1 MALAIVAD
9 MTTRLSDWFPKQS
22 QWLSAHHPHGVK
34 YKGLAPLRA
43 AQPQRGTVPMNAAN
57 LLIRCLEEEGVR
69 YIFGVPGEE
78 TMGIL
83 EALSKSERITFIP
96 TRHEQGAAFM
106 ADVWGRLTGE
116 PGVCLGTLGPGATNL
131 LTGVADAFLDHA
143 PLVAIT
149 GQAGLERTFKE
160 SHQAIDVVAMFAPV
174 TKWNA
179 RLERSGAIPEVT
191 RKAFRVAQLEKQG
204 PTHIEAPED
213 VMDERVGAKAAPIR
227 ITEEPRM
234 APDARAVAAARDLL
248 VQARQPVILA
258 GNGVIRA
265 RAAEPLAALARALRI
280 PVAHTFM
287 GKGILR
293 DDDPLSWGTLGAR
306 AGDAVMDGID
316 EADLVIA
323 AGYDLVEHPPQ
334 VWNHQPKRPLI
345 HVDSLPAELDAAYL
359 PSVEL
364 VGDIGEALC
373 QLGADWTG
381 APFTAP
387 TVIRQRVEA
396 EWRDH
401 AASDIYPLAP
411 QRVLADLR
419 AALDAHDIVISDVG
433 AHKQWVARRFPTYWA
448 NTVIISNGLATMG
461 IGVPGG
467 VAAKLAHPER
477 NVVVVTG
484 DGGFMMNMQELETAA
499 RLKLPFVTLVWTDEA
514 YGVIEWKQSQRYGHT
529 FGTRFTNPDFRQLA
543 ASLGIAGYKI
553 ESAGALLPT
562 LHEALALDI
571 PSLIEIPVDYR
582 ENARLLSST
591 QPEPA

>member
-1 MALAIVAD
+1 
-9 MTTRLSDWFPKQS
+9 
-22 QWLSAHHPHGVK
+22 
-34 YKGLAPLRA
+34 
-43 AQPQRGTVPMNAAN
+43 MNAAN
-57 LLIRCLEEEGVR
+57 LLIRCLEAEGVR

-78 TMGIL
+78 TMDIL

-131 LTGVADAFLDHA
+131 LTGVADAYLDHA
-143 PLVAIT
+143 PLVALT

-174 TKWNA
+174 TKWNT
-179 RLERSGAIPEVT
+179 RLERGAAIPEVT
-191 RKAFRVAQLEKQG
+191 RKAFRLAMLEKQG

-213 VMDERVGAKAAPIR
+213 VMEERIPAVKAVPVRVTPEPVSAPS
-227 ITEEPRM
+227 EQ
-234 APDARAVAAARDLL
+234 AVATALDLL
-248 VQARQPVILA
+248 GKARRPVILA

-265 RAAEPLAALARALRI
+265 HAAEQLASFARALRI

-316 EADLVIA
+316 GADLVIA
-323 AGYDLVEHPPQ
+323 AGYDIVEHPPQ
-334 VWNHQPKRPLI
+334 VWNHQPDRPLI
-345 HVDSLPAELDAAYL
+345 HMDSLPAELDAAYL
-359 PSVEL
+359 PTVEL
-364 VGDIGEALC
+364 DGDIGVSLTLLRA
-373 QLGADWTG
+373 GWKG
-381 APFTAP
+381 KPFTP
-387 TVIRQRVEA
+387 DTTIRARVEA
-396 EWRDH
+396 EWADH
-401 AASDIYPLAP
+401 ADSDIFPMAP
-411 QRVLADLR
+411 QRILASLR

-461 IGVPGG
+461 IAVPGA

-499 RLKLPFVTLVWTDEA
+499 RLKLPIVTLVWTDEA
-514 YGVIEWKQSQRYGHT
+514 YGVIEWKQTQRHGHT

-543 ASLGIAGYKI
+543 ASLNIVGYKV
-553 ESAGALLPT
+553 ESADGLLPI
-562 LHEALALDI
+562 LREALTLDR
-571 PSLIEIPVDYR
+571 PSLIEVPVDYR

-591 QPEPA
+591 HHEPA

>member
-1 MALAIVAD
+1 
-9 MTTRLSDWFPKQS
+9 
-22 QWLSAHHPHGVK
+22 
-34 YKGLAPLRA
+34 
-43 AQPQRGTVPMNAAN
+43 MNAAT

-83 EALSKSERITFIP
+83 EALSKSQRITFVP

-143 PLVAIT
+143 PLVALT

-174 TKWNA
+174 SKWNT
-179 RLERSGAIPEVT
+179 RLERSAAIPEVT
-191 RKAFRVAQLEKQG
+191 RKAFRVARLEKQG

-213 VMDERVGAKAAPIR
+213 VMDERVPASKAVPVR
-227 ITEEPRM
+227 ITDEPRM
-234 APDARAVAAARDLL
+234 APDARAVAAAQKLL
-248 VQARQPVILA
+248 ERARRPVILA

-265 RAAEPLAALARALRI
+265 RAAEALAEFARDLRI

-287 GKGILR
+287 GKGIVR

-306 AGDAVMDGID
+306 KGDAVMDGLD

-334 VWNHQPKRPLI
+334 VWNYDPNRPLI
-345 HVDSLPAELDAAYL
+345 HLDSLPAEMDAAYL
-359 PSVEL
+359 PTVEL
-364 VGDIGEALC
+364 VGDIGESLRL
-373 QLGADWTG
+373 LGADWTRG
-381 APFTAP
+381 PFAAFDA
-387 TVIRQRVEA
+387 IRQRIEA
-396 EWRDH
+396 EWADH
-401 AASDIYPLAP
+401 ADSDSYPLAP
-411 QRVLADLR
+411 QRILADLR
-419 AALDAHDIVISDVG
+419 AALDARDIVVSDVG

-461 IGVPGG
+461 IGVPGA
-467 VAAKLAHPER
+467 VAAKLAHPDR
-477 NVVVVTG
+477 NVVCVNG

-499 RLKLPFVTLVWTDEA
+499 RLKLPIVTLVWTDES

-543 ASLGIAGYKI
+543 ASLGIAGYKV
-553 ESAGALLPT
+553 ESASALLPT
-562 LHEALALDI
+562 LREALTLDV
-571 PSLIEIPVDYR
+571 PSLIEVPVDYR

>member
-1 MALAIVAD
+1 
-9 MTTRLSDWFPKQS
+9 
-22 QWLSAHHPHGVK
+22 
-34 YKGLAPLRA
+34 
-43 AQPQRGTVPMNAAN
+43 MNAAT

-78 TMGIL
+78 TLDIL
-83 EALSKSERITFIP
+83 EALSQSKRITFIP

-179 RLERSGAIPEVT
+179 RLERGAAVPEVT
-191 RKAFRVAQLEKQG
+191 RKAFRVARLEKQG

-213 VMDERVGAKAAPIR
+213 VMGERIPASRATPLRVTPEPQVAPNEQAIR
-227 ITEEPRM
+227 
-234 APDARAVAAARDLL
+234 DALALL
-248 VQARQPVILA
+248 EHARQPVILA
-258 GNGVIRA
+258 GNGVIRE
-265 RAAEPLAALARALRI
+265 RAAEALAAFARKLQI

-287 GKGILR
+287 GKGIIR

-316 EADLVIA
+316 AADLVIA

-334 VWNHQPKRPLI
+334 VWNHHPERPLI
-345 HVDSLPAELDAAYL
+345 HLDSLPAEMDAAYS
-359 PSVEL
+359 PTVEL
-364 VGDIGEALC
+364 VGDIGESLRLLSDQWRGDA
-373 QLGADWTG
+373 
-381 APFTAP
+381 FTPPAE
-387 TVIRQRVEA
+387 IRKRIEA
-396 EWRDH
+396 EWADH
-401 AASDIYPLAP
+401 ADSEAFPLAP
-411 QRVLADLR
+411 QRILADLR

-461 IGVPGG
+461 IAVPGA
-467 VAAKLAHPER
+467 VAAKLAYPER
-477 NVVVVTG
+477 HVVVVTG

-499 RLKLPFVTLVWTDEA
+499 RLKLPIVTLIWTDES
-514 YGVIEWKQSQRYGHT
+514 YGVIEWKQEQRYGHT

-543 ASLGIAGYKI
+543 ASLGIAGYKV

-562 LHEALALDI
+562 LREALTLDT
-571 PSLIEIPVDYR
+571 PSLIEVPVDYR
-582 ENARLLSST
+582 ENVRLLSST
-591 QPEPA
+591 QHEPA

>member
-1 MALAIVAD
+1 
-9 MTTRLSDWFPKQS
+9 
-22 QWLSAHHPHGVK
+22 
-34 YKGLAPLRA
+34 
-43 AQPQRGTVPMNAAN
+43 MNAAT

-78 TMGIL
+78 TMDIL
-83 EALSKSERITFIP
+83 EALSQSKRITFIP

-174 TKWNA
+174 TKWNT
-179 RLERSGAIPEVT
+179 RLERGAAIPEVT
-191 RKAFRVAQLEKQG
+191 RKAFRVARLEKHG
-204 PTHIEAPED
+204 PTHIEAPGGCD
-213 VMDERVGAKAAPIR
+213 GGAH
-227 ITEEPRM
+227 PRRARPSPARYPRAGM
-234 APDARAVAAARDLL
+234 PRPTRRPSATRWTCSRRRASPSSWRATASSARAPPRSWRRSPAQL
-248 VQARQPVILA
+248 Q
-258 GNGVIRA
+258 
-265 RAAEPLAALARALRI
+265 I

-306 AGDAVMDGID
+306 TGDAVMDGID
-316 EADLVIA
+316 AADLIIA

-334 VWNHQPKRPLI
+334 VWNHHPSRPLI
-345 HVDSLPAELDAAYL
+345 HLDSLPAEIDAAYL
-359 PSVEL
+359 PDVEL
-364 VGDIGEALC
+364 VGDIGDSLRLLSA
-373 QLGADWTG
+373 QWTG
-381 APFTAP
+381 AA
-387 TVIRQRVEA
+387 I
-396 EWRDH
+396 H
-401 AASDIYPLAP
+401 AAARRSASASKRSGRTTRTSDIFPMAP
-411 QRVLADLR
+411 QRILADLR

-461 IGVPGG
+461 IAVPGA
-467 VAAKLAHPER
+467 VAAKLAYPER

-499 RLKLPFVTLVWTDEA
+499 RLKLPIVTLIWTDES

-543 ASLGIAGYKI
+543 ASLGIAGYKV
-553 ESAGALLPT
+553 ESADALLPT
-562 LHEALALDI
+562 LREALTLLRPLADRGPGRLPRERPPALLD
-571 PSLIEIPVDYR
+571 
-582 ENARLLSST
+582 
-591 QPEPA
+591 PA

>member
-1 MALAIVAD
+1 
-9 MTTRLSDWFPKQS
+9 
-22 QWLSAHHPHGVK
+22 
-34 YKGLAPLRA
+34 
-43 AQPQRGTVPMNAAN
+43 MNAAT
-57 LLIRCLEEEGVR
+57 LLIHCLEEEGVR

-78 TMGIL
+78 TMDIL
-83 EALSKSERITFIP
+83 EALSKSQRITFIP

-160 SHQAIDVVAMFAPV
+160 SHQSIDVVAMFAPV
-174 TKWNA
+174 TKWNT
-179 RLERSGAIPEVT
+179 RLERGAAVPEVT
-191 RKAFRVAQLEKQG
+191 RKAFRVARLEKHG

-213 VMDERVGAKAAPIR
+213 VMAERIPAGRAHPLRVTP
-227 ITEEPRM
+227 EPQT
-234 APDARAVAAARDLL
+234 APDAKAIRDALGLL
-248 VQARQPVILA
+248 AKARQPVILA
-258 GNGVIRA
+258 GNGVIREQ
-265 RAAEPLAALARALRI
+265 AAEELAAFARKLQI

-293 DDDPLSWGTLGAR
+293 DNDPLSWGTLGAR
-306 AGDAVMDGID
+306 AGDAVLDGID
-316 EADLVIA
+316 AADLIIA

-334 VWNHQPKRPLI
+334 VWNHHPQRPLI
-345 HVDSLPAELDAAYL
+345 HLDSLPAEMDAAYL
-359 PSVEL
+359 PDVEL
-364 VGDIGEALC
+364 IGDIGESLRLLSA
-373 QLGADWTG
+373 QWSGAT
-381 APFTAP
+381 FTPPAA
-387 TVIRQRVEA
+387 VRARVEA
-396 EWRDH
+396 EWADH
-401 AASDIYPLAP
+401 AESDIFPMAP
-411 QRVLADLR
+411 QRILADLR

-461 IGVPGG
+461 IAVPGA
-467 VAAKLAHPER
+467 VAAKLAYPKR

-499 RLKLPFVTLVWTDEA
+499 RLKLPIVTLIWTDES

-543 ASLGIAGYKI
+543 ASLGIAGYKV
-553 ESAGALLPT
+553 ESAEALLPT
-562 LHEALALDI
+562 LREALALSV
-571 PSLIEIPVDYR
+571 PSLIEVPVDYR
-582 ENARLLSST
+582 ENVRLLSST
-591 QPEPA
+591 QHEPA

>member
-1 MALAIVAD
+1 
-9 MTTRLSDWFPKQS
+9 
-22 QWLSAHHPHGVK
+22 
-34 YKGLAPLRA
+34 
-43 AQPQRGTVPMNAAN
+43 MNAAT

-83 EALSKSERITFIP
+83 EALSKSQRITFVP

-143 PLVAIT
+143 PLVALT
-149 GQAGLERTFKE
+149 GQAGLERTYKE
-160 SHQAIDVVAMFAPV
+160 SHQAIDVVAMFEPV
-174 TKWNA
+174 TKWNT
-179 RLERSGAIPEVT
+179 RLERGAAIPEVT
-191 RKAFRVAQLEKQG
+191 RKAFRVARLEKQG

-213 VMDERVGAKAAPIR
+213 VMEERIPA
-227 ITEEPRM
+227 
-234 APDARAVAAARDLL
+234 ARAVPLRITAEPRVAPDTRAVIEARALL
-248 VQARQPVILA
+248 ERARQSVILA
-258 GNGVIRA
+258 GNGVIRVH
-265 RAAEPLAALARALRI
+265 AAEALASFARRLRI

-306 AGDAVMDGID
+306 KGDAVMDGID
-316 EADLVIA
+316 GADLVIA

-334 VWNHQPKRPLI
+334 VWNHQPNRPLI
-345 HVDSLPAELDAAYL
+345 HLDSLPAEIDAAYL
-359 PSVEL
+359 PAVEL
-364 VGDIGEALC
+364 VGDIGESLRL
-373 QLGADWTG
+373 LGADWSRG
-381 APFTAP
+381 AFTPPAASRAR
-387 TVIRQRVEA
+387 IEA
-396 EWRDH
+396 EWADH
-401 AASDIYPLAP
+401 AESDVYPLAP

-419 AALDAHDIVISDVG
+419 AALDDHDIVISDVG

-461 IGVPGG
+461 IGVPGA
-467 VAAKLAHPER
+467 VAARLAHPER
-477 NVVVVTG
+477 NVVCVTG

-499 RLKLPFVTLVWTDEA
+499 RLKLPIVTLVWTDEA

-543 ASLGIAGYKI
+543 ASLGIAGYKV

-562 LHEALALDI
+562 LRAALALDI
-571 PSLIEIPVDYR
+571 PSLIEVPVDYR

>member
-1 MALAIVAD
+1 
-9 MTTRLSDWFPKQS
+9 
-22 QWLSAHHPHGVK
+22 
-34 YKGLAPLRA
+34 
-43 AQPQRGTVPMNAAN
+43 MNAAS

-83 EALSKSERITFIP
+83 EALSKSQRITFIP

-174 TKWNA
+174 TKWNT
-179 RLERSGAIPEVT
+179 RLERGAAIPEVT
-191 RKAFRVAQLEKQG
+191 RKAFRVALLEKQG

-213 VMDERVGAKAAPIR
+213 VMDERIPAAKAVPVR

-234 APDARAVAAARDLL
+234 APDAGAVAEARALL
-248 VQARQPVILA
+248 AQARQPVILA

-265 RAAEPLAALARALRI
+265 RAAEPLAALARALHV

-293 DDDPLSWGTLGAR
+293 DDDSLSWGTLGAR

-316 EADLVIA
+316 GADLVIA

-334 VWNHQPKRPLI
+334 VWNHQPRRPLI
-345 HVDSLPAELDAAYL
+345 HLDSLPAELDASYL

-364 VGDIGEALC
+364 VGDIGESLR
-373 QLGADWTG
+373 QLGAGW
-381 APFTAP
+381 ARKPFTPPAG
-387 TVIRQRVEA
+387 IRQRVEA
-396 EWRDH
+396 EWADR
-401 AASDIYPLAP
+401 AESDGYPLAP
-411 QRVLADLR
+411 QRALADLR

-461 IGVPGG
+461 IGVPGA

-499 RLKLPFVTLVWTDEA
+499 RLKLPIVTLVWTDEA

-543 ASLGIAGYKI
+543 SSLGIAGYKI
-553 ESAGALLPT
+553 ESANALLPT
-562 LHEALALDI
+562 LRQALALDI